1 MTKQT
6 RILFFGAL
14 KDAAGVSERIE
25 TLPPSV
31 KTPDMLIAYL
41 AADDPRLMAALRAPT
56 VRIAVDQEIRRRDD
70 MIGTPSEIAFM
81 APFSGG

>member
-1 MTKQT
+1 MQI

-14 KDAAGVSERIE
+14 KDAAGVSERVE
-25 TLPPSV
+25 ALPASV
-31 KTPDMLIAYL
+31 KTPDMLIEHL
-41 AADDPRLMAALRAPT
+41 AADDPRLMEALRAPS

-81 APFSGG
+81 SPFSGG